1 MPLRYEIRAAT
12 LADEDT
18 LLELAQYL
26 DSVNLPNDR
35 AAIRRILELSE
46 RSFRGE
52 VSDPRQRE
60 YVFALHD
67 LEQARAVGTS
77 LVVAQLGRRDAP
89 YIYFDVRV
97 EERYSATLDR
107 HFAHEVLS
115 IGYSFDG
122 PTEIGG
128 LVVHPESR
136 RAPEKLGLLIS
147 YVRFL
152 FIAAHR
158 ELFQRRVLAEL
169 LPPLEPDGTSHLWE
183 AVGRHF
189 TGLTYREA
197 DRLSKQ
203 NKEFIRGLF
212 PDGDIYVSL
221 LSPQARAVIGRVGP
235 QTRGVEK
242 LLRRIGFRYWHR
254 VDPFD
259 GGPHFVADT
268 DEISLVRRT
277 RRAPVA
283 DGEPPPTAHRA
294 LVAVESAEM
303 PFFRAVC
310 VPLHSTSAGVQLP
323 RQACE
328 QLAIRP
334 GDPVLVLPLDHAD
347 AGNTPG
353 IHDPG
358 GVEKK
363 DPDRV

>member
-1 MPLRYEIRAAT
+1 VTLRYEIQAAT
-12 LADEDT
+12 LADEET
-18 LLELAQYL
+18 LLELARYL
-26 DSVNLPNDR
+26 DTVNLPNDR
-35 AAIRRILELSE
+35 DAIRRILSLSE
-46 RSFRGE
+46 RSFRGDLP
-52 VSDPRQRE
+52 DPRHRE
-60 YVFALHD
+60 YVFVLHD
-67 LEQARAVGTS
+67 REQGRAVGTS
-77 LVVAQLGRRDAP
+77 LVVAQLGRREAP

-107 HFAHEVLS
+107 HFAHDVLS
-115 IGYSFDG
+115 IGYSYDG

-158 ELFQRRVLAEL
+158 DLFQRRVLAEL
-169 LPPLEPDGTSHLWE
+169 LPPLEADGTSHLWE

-189 TGLTYREA
+189 TGLSYREA

-268 DEISLVRRT
+268 EDISLVRRT
-277 RRAPVA
+277 RRARIA
-283 DGEPPPTAHRA
+283 DGEPGDSATRA
-294 LVAVESAEM
+294 LVAVESPTI
-303 PFFRAVC
+303 PFFQAVC
-310 VPLHSTSAGVQLP
+310 VPVRHAPDGVRVPAPARAHLRLQV
-323 RQACE
+323 
-328 QLAIRP
+328 
-334 GDPVLVLPLDHAD
+334 GDPVLVLPLDEPIDRNPREIAD
-347 AGNTPG
+347 L
-353 IHDPG
+353 DPS
-358 GVEKK
+358 EKK
-363 DPDRV
+363 NPDRV